1 MIAFGMHFWYNIDGE
16 FSPNKRHKSDSV
28 KRRITMAIKSE
39 LLEKFKMTQ
48 TVEAANLKAH
58 IGEVLVIER
67 WELSDYVDSDGAPH
81 TVLALKVKDEKE
93 YLRTEVKAFIDKFN
107 KYVAVFGD
115 EPLEDRPA
123 LKITGKTSRK
133 KNDYISFDL
142 VDFEGNAL

>member
-1 MIAFGMHFWYNIDGE
+1 
-16 FSPNKRHKSDSV
+16 
-28 KRRITMAIKSE
+28 MAIKPE

-48 TVEAANLKAH
+48 TVEAANLKSH

-67 WELSDYVDSDGAPH
+67 WETSEYVDADGVLH

-107 KYVAVFGD
+107 KYIAVFGD
-115 EPLEDRPA
+115 EAVEDRPA

-142 VDFEGNAL
+142 VDNEGNVL